1 MSALRTCL
9 WIFCLLIMS
18 LELPAQRIGF
28 GTNQQADA
36 KPKRSRKKLT
46 ALQRTD
52 FLQHAKTMRKATG
65 RAKRVE
71 RRNERKMKEN
81 AEASITPKEK
91 RERKR
96 ASKKLKTRH
105 LDIQEP
111 KTRRRMKKHL
121 RQWKRDIRRKRYR
134 P

>member
-1 MSALRTCL
+1 MRT
-9 WIFCLLIMS
+9 LLVMVGI
-18 LELPAQRIGF
+18 LFFFLFGKEAAAQRMGF

-36 KPKRSRKKLT
+36 KPKRTKKNLA

-52 FLQHAKTMRKATG
+52 FLQHAKTMRKTTG

-81 AEASITPKEK
+81 AEASVTPKEK
-91 RERKR
+91 RERKK
-96 ASKKLKTRH
+96 ASKRLKTRH

-111 KTRRRMKKHL
+111 KTRRRMKTHL
-121 RQWKRDIRRKRYR
+121 RQWKKEARRKKYR

>member
-1 MSALRTCL
+1 MSAFRTGL
-9 WIFCLLIMS
+9 WVVFLLMAT
-18 LELPAQRIGF
+18 LEVPAQRIGF

-36 KPKRSRKKLT
+36 KPKRSRKNVA

-52 FLQHAKTMRKATG
+52 FLQHAKTMRKTTG
-65 RAKRVE
+65 RAKRIE
-71 RRNERKMKEN
+71 RKNERKMKEN

-91 RERKR
+91 RERKK

-105 LDIQEP
+105 LDIQDT
-111 KTRRRMKKHL
+111 KTRRRMKTHL
-121 RQWKRDIRRKRYR
+121 RQWKSDARRKKFR